1 MLLYKFT
8 AEILFNKLAF
18 DAVVAVVAVAA
29 LPLIDPLLV
38 MYRLGFVLL

>member
-1 MLLYKFT
+1 LT

-18 DAVVAVVAVAA
+18 DAVVAVAA

-38 MYRLGFVLL
+38 MYPLGFVLL